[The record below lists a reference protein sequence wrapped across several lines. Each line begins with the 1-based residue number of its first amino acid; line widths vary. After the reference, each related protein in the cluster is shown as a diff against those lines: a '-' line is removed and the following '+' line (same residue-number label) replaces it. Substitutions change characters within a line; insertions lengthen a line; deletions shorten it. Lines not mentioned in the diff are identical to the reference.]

1 MDVVVCAL
9 DMAPTSKRV
18 AAWAIRFARLLN
30 CRLVLFH
37 AIHMPSDPW
46 DPAIGEGRGAS
57 LRHRRD
63 QLHADMTEWMG
74 SSVGPWQA
82 EIVVGDPAE
91 MMETYCRH
99 HPVRWVITGS
109 KGFKGVKRLFMGTVV
124 ERMAR
129 MLPCP
134 MLVIRSAM
142 HPAVVIENIAIC
154 CDRSLSGQLLAE
166 YGSALADLTG
176 AVLHLLHALEA
187 AADPAFMDPS
197 KAPYGKAQ
205 DELQSRIKKHLL
217 AMVPDRLQQQGRIET
232 HLSAGQAHDQLP
244 SMVARLPCQ
253 LLIVGVRRRRALGQ
267 WISGSTTESMLRSSP
282 CHVLVVPDQ
291 SKRVEVVDQAVPLS
305 VLSAVPQT
313 GIVKDPLFLAHRT
326 PDGHP
331 ENHHRLEP
339 IYALLDGQD
348 DSPLVVME
356 PQVVGPETLALVHS
370 GDYIRTVAQT
380 ATMASCQISADTFTC
395 ADTYA
400 AACRAVGGVTA
411 AIDAVLGGAVRN
423 AFVLARPP
431 GHHAEISRAS
441 GFCLFNNVAIGAR
454 YAREVKGLR
463 KVLIVDWDLH
473 HGNGTQHI
481 FEEDPSVLYIS
492 SHQYPCFP
500 GTGHYLEAGRGPGQG
515 YTINLPLGK
524 RWRNA
529 DFAALYQRLVVPV
542 TLAFNPDLILVS
554 AGFDI
559 HRNDPLGRMRMTE
572 EGFAAIT
579 RILMHL
585 ARRCCHE
592 RLVLVMEGGYDP
604 NATASS
610 VAAVLAE
617 LRGQT
622 HTDLDR
628 MMAKAR
634 LRCVEP
640 VIHRC
645 AHVVG
650 HIWPDIH

>member
-348 DSPLVVME
+348 DSPWL
-356 PQVVGPETLALVHS
+356 
-370 GDYIRTVAQT
+370 
-380 ATMASCQISADTFTC
+380 
-395 ADTYA
+395 
-400 AACRAVGGVTA
+400 
-411 AIDAVLGGAVRN
+411 
-423 AFVLARPP
+423 
-431 GHHAEISRAS
+431 
-441 GFCLFNNVAIGAR
+441 
-454 YAREVKGLR
+454 
-463 KVLIVDWDLH
+463 
-473 HGNGTQHI
+473 
-481 FEEDPSVLYIS
+481 
-492 SHQYPCFP
+492 
-500 GTGHYLEAGRGPGQG
+500 
-515 YTINLPLGK
+515 
-524 RWRNA
+524 
-529 DFAALYQRLVVPV
+529 
-542 TLAFNPDLILVS
+542 
-554 AGFDI
+554 
-559 HRNDPLGRMRMTE
+559 
-572 EGFAAIT
+572 
-579 RILMHL
+579 
-585 ARRCCHE
+585 
-592 RLVLVMEGGYDP
+592 
-604 NATASS
+604 
-610 VAAVLAE
+610 
-617 LRGQT
+617 
-622 HTDLDR
+622 
-628 MMAKAR
+628 
-634 LRCVEP
+634 
-640 VIHRC
+640 
-645 AHVVG
+645 
-650 HIWPDIH
+650 